1 MEFPLWIV
9 YALLT
14 AVLLATSDA
23 LAKKALA
30 SRDEYFVA
38 WARLLF
44 ALPVFIG
51 SLFVIDIPELNRDF
65 WIATLTALPFEIIAM
80 ILYTRALK
88 VSPISLTMPFLALTP
103 LFIILVSYV
112 ILGEK
117 VSVGGAVGIFL
128 IASGS
133 YTLNIHKIKHSLF
146 EPLKAVLREKGS
158 VLMIAVALLYSV
170 TSSLGKMAI
179 TNSSPVFFGSFYF
192 ILMTVIFTPIAF
204 VKNREG
210 MRIEKKDIIP
220 LASIGIT
227 YALMIIFHM
236 TAMSMAK
243 VAYMISVKRMSL
255 LISIFYGHLLF
266 KEEKIAERFIGGVIM
281 FIGFVLI
288 VLSR

>member
-1 MEFPLWIV
+1 MWII

-23 LAKKALA
+23 LTKRVLA
-30 SRDEYFVA
+30 SGDEYFVA

-44 ALPVFIG
+44 ALPVFLA
-51 SLFVIDIPELNRDF
+51 SLFFIEIPHMNKDF
-65 WIATLTALPFEIIAM
+65 WLATLIALPFEIVAM
-80 ILYTRALK
+80 ILYTKALK
-88 VSPISLTMPFLALTP
+88 SSPISLTMPFLALTP
-103 LFIILVSYV
+103 LFLILASYL

-117 VSVGGAVGIFL
+117 VSVSGGIGIIL

-133 YTLNIHKIKHSLF
+133 YTLNIHKMRHSLF
-146 EPLKAVLREKGS
+146 EPLKAVFSEKGS
-158 VLMIAVALLYSV
+158 LMMIAVALIYSV

-192 ILMTVIFTPIAF
+192 ILMTIIFTPIALN
-204 VKNREG
+204 KNKGKLVISR
-210 MRIEKKDIIP
+210 KDILP
-220 LASIGIT
+220 FAVIGVT
-227 YALMIIFHM
+227 YSLMIIFHM
-236 TAMSMAK
+236 LAMSLAK

-255 LISIFYGHLLF
+255 LFSILYGHLLF
-266 KEEKIAERFIGGVIM
+266 KEEKIAERTFGGILM

>member
-1 MEFPLWIV
+1 LWII

-23 LAKKALA
+23 FTKRLL
-30 SRDEYFVA
+30 SSGDEYFVA

-44 ALPVFIG
+44 ALPVFLV
-51 SLFVIDIPELNRDF
+51 SLFFIEIPHLNKDF
-65 WIATLTALPFEIIAM
+65 WLATLIALPFEIVAM
-80 ILYTRALK
+80 ILYTKALK
-88 VSPISLTMPFLALTP
+88 SSPISLTMPFLALTP
-103 LFIILVSYV
+103 LFLILASYL

-117 VSVGGAVGIFL
+117 VSVSGGIGIIL

-133 YTLNIHKIKHSLF
+133 YTLNIHKMRHSLF
-146 EPLKAVLREKGS
+146 EPLKAVFSEKGS
-158 VLMIAVALLYSV
+158 VMMIAVALIYSI

-192 ILMTVIFTPIAF
+192 ILMTILFTPIALS
-204 VKNREG
+204 KNKGKLVIKR
-210 MRIEKKDIIP
+210 KDILL
-220 LASIGIT
+220 LAVIGVT
-227 YALMIIFHM
+227 YSLMIIFHM
-236 TAMSMAK
+236 LAMSLAK

-255 LISIFYGHLLF
+255 LFSILYGHLLF
-266 KEEKIAERFIGGVIM
+266 KEEKIAERTFGGILM